1 MPGPSYIETTRQ
13 PNENLPPERQLLQ
26 EIKQELMS
34 LRKKVDF
41 LSEKAILSDSNF
53 KDMKAMLADTR
64 RALQTVSFVSKEKPP
79 VIQLPLRTSEDY
91 DEFVSKVG
99 TDREIFE
106 ETMQYVTTVSIAAAI
121 RKLSGKQRLNGSTE
135 PEIDTE
141 GEQNAAGLLTC
152 AQLNNKFYEELYAP
166 LLASV
171 LKADELVVLGDFS
184 ARTEPDCAAWRQV
197 SGPHGIR
204 DYNDTGLLLLLTCSE
219 HCLLLSFIFL
229 RLPMRRRPPGCIPAR
244 DADSCWTMFAFGGA
258 IDKKC

>member
-1 MPGPSYIETTRQ
+1 MPGPSHIETTRQ

-141 GEQNAAGLLTC
+141 GEQNAAGLLTW
-152 AQLNNKFYEELYAP
+152 
-166 LLASV
+166 V
-171 LKADELVVLGDFS
+171 LWKVHLVAMIIQYPYRKTRSQPWTIITAYQIL
-184 ARTEPDCAAWRQV
+184 
-197 SGPHGIR
+197 
-204 DYNDTGLLLLLTCSE
+204 DYS
-219 HCLLLSFIFL
+219 
-229 RLPMRRRPPGCIPAR
+229 
-244 DADSCWTMFAFGGA
+244 
-258 IDKKC
+258 

>member
-1 MPGPSYIETTRQ
+1 MPGPSHIETTRQ

-106 ETMQYVTTVSIAAAI
+106 ETVKHLSTVGGRTEKEFIRNLLASLMGAPLCQSFCWSGSTEKKSFIGSPLFSMQYVTTVSIAAAI

-141 GEQNAAGLLTC
+141 GEQNAAGLLTW
-152 AQLNNKFYEELYAP
+152 
-166 LLASV
+166 V
-171 LKADELVVLGDFS
+171 LWKVHLVAMIIQYPYRKTRSQPWTIITAYQIL
-184 ARTEPDCAAWRQV
+184 
-197 SGPHGIR
+197 
-204 DYNDTGLLLLLTCSE
+204 DYS
-219 HCLLLSFIFL
+219 
-229 RLPMRRRPPGCIPAR
+229 
-244 DADSCWTMFAFGGA
+244 
-258 IDKKC
+258 

>member
-106 ETMQYVTTVSIAAAI
+106 ETVKHLSTVGGRTEKEFI
-121 RKLSGKQRLNGSTE
+121 RN
-135 PEIDTE
+135 
-141 GEQNAAGLLTC
+141 LLTSLMGPPLC
-152 AQLNNKFYEELYAP
+152 QSFCWSRPRLAP
-166 LLASV
+166 
-171 LKADELVVLGDFS
+171 G
-184 ARTEPDCAAWRQV
+184 ARRGYRVDSPAVAPPVAPPKRGQAP
-197 SGPHGIR
+197 SGP
-204 DYNDTGLLLLLTCSE
+204 
-219 HCLLLSFIFL
+219 
-229 RLPMRRRPPGCIPAR
+229 
-244 DADSCWTMFAFGGA
+244 GG
-258 IDKKC
+258 